1 MLLMDVKVNFL
12 KAQIQFCMQLFF
24 PPFHSDIYLLPLI
37 FHSDIYPHSFFT
49 RSPSSSFC
57 SDPNCVHVQPGTGR
71 LQAQFD
77 IYLNSCGMT
86 STSSPANYGQPTPSG
101 TYIENTVI
109 IQYDPLV
116 QEVRKEGG
124 SCGCFCLHNMSS

>member
-1 MLLMDVKVNFL
+1 MLTSEREKKIMFSIFIYYNDYTEHFEVTV
-12 KAQIQFCMQLFF
+12 
-24 PPFHSDIYLLPLI
+24 FHFY
-37 FHSDIYPHSFFT
+37 
-49 RSPSSSFC
+49 

-86 STSSPANYGQPTPSG
+86 STSSLANYGQPTPTG

-116 QEVRKEGG
+116 QEVRKGVLWILLFVLYE
-124 SCGCFCLHNMSS
+124 

>member
-1 MLLMDVKVNFL
+1 MNNVLDER
-12 KAQIQFCMQLFF
+12 IT
-24 PPFHSDIYLLPLI
+24 HSTCCL
-37 FHSDIYPHSFFT
+37 H
-49 RSPSSSFC
+49 
-57 SDPNCVHVQPGTGR
+57 SDPNCVHVQPGSGR

-86 STSSPANYGQPTPSG
+86 TSSSGENYGQPTPTG

-116 QEVRKEGG
+116 QEVSSGG
-124 SCGCFCLHNMSS
+124 AAAGLWERGRVGLL